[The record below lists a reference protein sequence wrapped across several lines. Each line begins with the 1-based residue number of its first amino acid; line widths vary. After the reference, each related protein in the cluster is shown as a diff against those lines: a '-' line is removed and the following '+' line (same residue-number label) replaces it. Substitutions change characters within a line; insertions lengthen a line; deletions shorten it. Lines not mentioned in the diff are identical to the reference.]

1 VSTDQER
8 FAGFIANLRSRV
20 NDRAIEVAEDDS
32 GAVPIGFREEAF
44 TGVVLE
50 MLEDLGQVSGGDIC
64 FFDHRLG
71 KSSGKLNAWNVDEEN
86 EQVDLFTTIYR
97 GLESLTSITGTDL
110 TQAIRRA
117 AHVYAEAH
125 SGIHEQMEPA
135 SPKYDMMQRLHEV
148 WPTISRLR
156 VIVIADGIAAD
167 LGNIDFD
174 SKRLEVRVEVWDLR
188 RLFRLSASGLPYEA
202 TRIDLM
208 ERLGRPLPCLPM
220 PQCSADYGCYLAIVP
235 GDLLHSLYH
244 TYGARLLEL
253 NVRSFLQ
260 ARGKVNRGI
269 RDTLKAEP
277 ARFLAYNN
285 GISATA
291 EHVEVADC
299 GDGTLGITHVTGLQ
313 IVNGGQTVAS
323 IHRARERDRVELKDV
338 YVQAKLSIVRPEHIE
353 TLVPLISRYA
363 NTQNKVNEADFSANH
378 PFHVRL
384 QQFSETVWTPG
395 EQSRWFY
402 ERARGQYEVA
412 RAKEGDTPARLKRFE
427 QATPSRQRF
436 DKVDLAKYLNAWAQ
450 FPHLVS
456 KGGQKNFVHLMERLA
471 KAHREDWEPDAD
483 FYRQLIAQAII
494 FKHAEKI
501 GRQHKFPGY
510 TANAVA
516 YTVALISYRTA
527 GRLDLEEVWAAQNV
541 STALEETIHDWMP
554 DVHTGIIQSAGSRNV
569 TEWAKKEECW
579 RYIQTLPVTLSVDME
594 AELAE
599 GQPLPTVGD
608 QAGQSGID
616 LTPFDRENIA
626 RVMQISPEHWI
637 SISGWG
643 SRSNRLKAWQIGIAT
658 TLAGYAATG
667 WAKVPSK
674 KQALQGVEIL
684 RIAEAEADEIL
695 VGSPAEAEV

>member
-8 FAGFIANLRSRV
+8 FAEFIANLRSRV
-20 NDRAIEVAEDDS
+20 NDRAIEIAEDDS
-32 GAVPIGFREEAF
+32 GAVPLGFREEAF

-50 MLEDLGQVSGGDIC
+50 MLEDLGQVTGGDIC
-64 FFDHRLG
+64 FFDQRLG
-71 KSSGKLNAWNVDEEN
+71 KSTGKLNAWNIDEEN

-97 GLESLTSITGTDL
+97 GLETPLSITATDL
-110 TQAIRRA
+110 TQAVRRA

-125 SGIHEQMEPA
+125 AAFHEQMEPA

-148 WPTISRLR
+148 WPIINRLR

-167 LGNIDFD
+167 LGNIGFD

-202 TRIDLM
+202 TKIDLA

-220 PQCSADYGCYLAIVP
+220 PESSADYGCYLAIIP

-291 EHVEVADC
+291 EHVQLADC
-299 GDGTLGITHVTGLQ
+299 
-313 IVNGGQTVAS
+313 GQTVAS
-323 IHRARERDRVELKDV
+323 IHRARERDRVELKNV

-384 QQFSETVWTPG
+384 QQLSETIWTPG

-427 QATPSRQRF
+427 QATPPKQRF

-471 KAHREDWEPDAD
+471 KSHRDDWEPDAD
-483 FYRQLIAQAII
+483 FYRQLIAQSII
-494 FKHAEKI
+494 FKRAEKV

-527 GRLDLEEVWAAQNV
+527 GRLNLEEIWSAQNV
-541 STALEETIHDWMP
+541 PTALEETIQTWMP
-554 DVHTGIIQSAGSRNV
+554 DVHEGIVESSGSRNV

-579 RYIQTLPVTLSVDME
+579 RYIQTLPVTLSAEME

-608 QAGQSGID
+608 QAGQRGVD
-616 LTPFDRENIA
+616 LTPLDRENIA
-626 RVMQISPEHWI
+626 RIMQVSPEHWI
-637 SISGWG
+637 GISGWG
-643 SRSNRLKAWQIGIAT
+643 ARSNKLKAWQIGIAT

-667 WAKVPSK
+667 WVKVPSK
-674 KQALQGVEIL
+674 KQALQAVEIL
-684 RIAEAEADEIL
+684 RIADEEADEVL
-695 VGSPAEAEV
+695 MGSPSETAD